1 MYSSIITLARAAV
14 ILIIKEKEVKD
25 MNKSIYPLFG
35 VYTTPQGQSRSQ
47 YYSPKGNDKE
57 ISIKWLPE
65 KYKTHFCLPD
75 TNVSPNPT
83 PPLSAKQK

>member
-1 MYSSIITLARAAV
+1 
-14 ILIIKEKEVKD
+14 
-25 MNKSIYPLFG
+25 MNKSINPLFG

-65 KYKTHFCLPD
+65 NIKRSKKD
-75 TNVSPNPT
+75 V
-83 PPLSAKQK
+83 

>member
-1 MYSSIITLARAAV
+1 MYSSIITLARASSY
-14 ILIIKEKEVKD
+14 INNQRKEVKD
-25 MNKSIYPLFG
+25 MNKLTNPLFG

-65 KYKTHFCLPD
+65 KYKKEQRKRCL
-75 TNVSPNPT
+75 S
-83 PPLSAKQK
+83 